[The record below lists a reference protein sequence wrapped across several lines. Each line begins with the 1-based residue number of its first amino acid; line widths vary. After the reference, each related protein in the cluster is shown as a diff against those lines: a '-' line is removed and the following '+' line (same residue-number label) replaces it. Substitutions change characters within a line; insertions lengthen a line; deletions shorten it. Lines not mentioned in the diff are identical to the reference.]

1 MDIREINAC
10 RSCGY
15 TQLIPILSLGDL
27 YVTNFVSSQND
38 QGPKIPLELV
48 LCKPESGGCGLL
60 QLKHTTPPQLLW
72 GEQYWYKSGI
82 NSMIREDLKDVVENA
97 KKIRPIKERDVVVD
111 IGCNDGTMLNYY
123 NVPGLIL
130 VGFDPSKNVAKEAQ
144 SKGICVINEFF
155 NAESYKKELG
165 EKKAKVITAISMFY
179 DLDDPNKFVQD
190 ISKCLDPSGL
200 FIIQQNYLAT
210 MLSNNAVDNICHEHL
225 EYYSLSSLKHLLNR
239 HGFEIF
245 DVELNEI
252 NGGSIRTYIKFKG
265 SEIVQSE
272 EARRK
277 LEEVVNLEAKSK
289 LNEVKTYQDFAKR
302 LISIKQ
308 KLREFLLLERN
319 KGKTICGCGASTR
332 GNTLLQ
338 YFELTS
344 DIIQCIADK
353 NPDKWGKKTVGTL
366 IPIVSPE
373 EVIKIKPDYQLVL
386 IWHIFKGIGE
396 DEKKFLNDGG
406 KFILPL
412 PEIKVIT

>member
-1 MDIREINAC
+1 
-10 RSCGY
+10 
-15 TQLIPILSLGDL
+15 
-27 YVTNFVSSQND
+27 
-38 QGPKIPLELV
+38 
-48 LCKPESGGCGLL
+48 
-60 QLKHTTPPQLLW
+60 
-72 GEQYWYKSGI
+72 
-82 NSMIREDLKDVVENA
+82 
-97 KKIRPIKERDVVVD
+97 
-111 IGCNDGTMLNYY
+111 
-123 NVPGLIL
+123 
-130 VGFDPSKNVAKEAQ
+130 
-144 SKGICVINEFF
+144 
-155 NAESYKKELG
+155 
-165 EKKAKVITAISMFY
+165 
-179 DLDDPNKFVQD
+179 
-190 ISKCLDPSGL
+190 
-200 FIIQQNYLAT
+200 
-210 MLSNNAVDNICHEHL
+210 
-225 EYYSLSSLKHLLNR
+225 
-239 HGFEIF
+239 
-245 DVELNEI
+245 
-252 NGGSIRTYIKFKG
+252 
-265 SEIVQSE
+265 VQSE

>member
-1 MDIREINAC
+1 MNIREINAC

-38 QGPKIPLELV
+38 QGQKIPLELV

-60 QLKHTTPPQLLW
+60 QLKHTTPPELLW

-82 NSMIREDLKDVVENA
+82 NSMIRADLNDVVEKA
-97 KKIRPIKERDVVVD
+97 KKIRSVEECDIVVD

-144 SKGICVINEFF
+144 SKGIYVINEFF

-210 MLSNNAVDNICHEHL
+210 MLSNNAVDNICHEH
-225 EYYSLSSLKHLLNR
+225 
-239 HGFEIF
+239 I
-245 DVELNEI
+245 
-252 NGGSIRTYIKFKG
+252 
-265 SEIVQSE
+265 
-272 EARRK
+272 
-277 LEEVVNLEAKSK
+277 
-289 LNEVKTYQDFAKR
+289 
-302 LISIKQ
+302 
-308 KLREFLLLERN
+308 
-319 KGKTICGCGASTR
+319 
-332 GNTLLQ
+332 
-338 YFELTS
+338 
-344 DIIQCIADK
+344 
-353 NPDKWGKKTVGTL
+353 
-366 IPIVSPE
+366 
-373 EVIKIKPDYQLVL
+373 
-386 IWHIFKGIGE
+386 
-396 DEKKFLNDGG
+396 
-406 KFILPL
+406 
-412 PEIKVIT
+412 